1 MFDYQVTVIIN
12 FPEDN
17 YLNLLLKDIKVTRD
31 NYWLLEDKNLTIDNS
46 RNLSFWLK
54 NKPNQVDDI
63 KVALIPLWS
72 AGLEAQNA
80 LLKTLEELPNYAR
93 VIIITPKL
101 DLLLPTIVSRG
112 QVIHSNNQEK
122 NNLANVFLSSCLT
135 DRLKI
140 IKDLKEES
148 EIQNLLSGIEFILS
162 DYQKSKKITKD
173 LESFLILKNS
183 LKFRGVSNKLV
194 FENMALIL
202 PVLD

>member
-93 VIIITPKL
+93 VIIITPRL
-101 DLLLPTIVSRG
+101 DLLLPTIISRS
-112 QVIHSNNQEK
+112 QVVDLNNKETS
-122 NNLANVFLSSCLT
+122 NLAAVFLSSCLT